1 MRFSLKVIACL
12 QSGPW
17 NFQKLQNDPYPLPPP
32 PCSVSR
38 RRPPTAPHAGAVE
51 SLPGHYFASRC
62 HPRVA
67 PELLPLLL
75 PRAGAPRPCHA
86 RRRCPEAPAPP
97 PPRRRRGEPKPEAQ
111 LSIFRAPEHYKK
123 PRALFLSSFRRF
135 PNPTP
140 QNASA
145 APPNAGELKAA
156 VAPPFQS
163 RSAQIGPTSSFA
175 STPHSSPTLS
185 PRQSLTGAPPP
196 PFSSAADRLLASS
209 RRLRAPPRNPR
220 PPRGAPWAREAHT
233 PLYPRRG

>member
-1 MRFSLKVIACL
+1 MLGTFPFELWFKSYRCFTVGSLEFLEIA
-12 QSGPW
+12 
-17 NFQKLQNDPYPLPPP
+17 KLPLSSTSTPPALFRAAAHRRHRRRRRGEASRPSRPLIRRALSPTRRPELPPP
-32 PCSVSR
+32 LL
-38 RRPPTAPHAGAVE
+38 G
-51 SLPGHYFASRC
+51 FALAL
-62 HPRVA
+62 H
-67 PELLPLLL
+67 L
-75 PRAGAPRPCHA
+75 PCHA
-86 RRRCPEAPAPP
+86 PRDHRRL

-175 STPHSSPTLS
+175 STPRSSSTLS

-196 PFSSAADRLLASS
+196 PFFSPPTPPSPGNRRSTAAPSL
-209 RRLRAPPRNPR
+209 
-220 PPRGAPWAREAHT
+220 
-233 PLYPRRG
+233 